1 MFASRTAPLHWLAA
15 AASLTLPALSQLP
28 VAQLPVAQ
36 LPAPQLAAA
45 PAPAP
50 GDFLRPAPADDLD
63 AGPGERAAATLSDD
77 VPPPQAA
84 VYAAGEARDVLVQPA
99 GGDPYFLAFVGGA
112 HYPAPD
118 ERIDPLLLAQ
128 IQAQPLDGR
137 PAHETYAFAM
147 FSKRITPERVAQL
160 EELGARVLGFHPH
173 YTLKLALPIASLDS
187 IAALDFVRWLGVPRV
202 QQKVHPRLVVELQN
216 APSNRPV
223 DVYIDVYD
231 SDLGAAATETALGA
245 VEERGPDG
253 ALEATR
259 EDRAPRLVQSNGWQ
273 QRALESYGVEVLEY
287 VDRIRAFRCR
297 VAPEAIEGLTQFDF
311 VQFIEANLP
320 DEPAHDES
328 MPLALL
334 DKTRA
339 SWNGD
344 DGFVASIAQ
353 IDSGVDVAHSALNH
367 FFSVGWDSTGEGSA
381 IADDCEHGSHVAGT
395 VLGLPSAGDA
405 GLTGAATGVGLS
417 SSRRYFNVKKFD
429 AGCVSS
435 GVANSTLYGH
445 LDSDYT
451 DSSGA
456 VSPKPHAVNCSWG
469 SSASIGAPFVGS
481 EADPRTIDANVW
493 DHDQLY
499 VFAAGNEGSTVGVES
514 IREEATAKNALTVG
528 SVHDYV
534 DGSTDPGE
542 LAASSSQGPCGDGRW
557 KPNLSAPGRFIR
569 SVDSNSSTGFVEK
582 SGTSMAAPHVTGLA
596 AQLVDHR
603 DYLHYAPHRIA
614 SLMMATSIPFQDE
627 NITTQA
633 GISAAHLNTYGAGRI
648 NADGAH
654 NIYTGVT
661 DRSNWG
667 GSLNAGFFS
676 FDDFVVDPGCI
687 ELVVVVT
694 YHEDQCSA
702 GAAQALVN
710 DFDLYLDGPQN
721 GIDPAGNTGEYI
733 AQQSALDNTELRT
746 FANPQSGTW
755 RWKLWPDSATSSIR
769 YSVTVQ
775 QVFDDTTPDGTLNVV
790 ADDTFVK
797 PGDDVAI
804 TATVTSPQYFATAV
818 VLESSSSGDT
828 LQAATTTLADG
839 VTTDLTT
846 NFSDGR
852 DITVGSFLAGETR
865 EAEWVTR
872 WATEGVKTWSV
883 EARSDTWVDESDS
896 VQITVDGTPP
906 GNITNLQSTTHTL
919 GVWSNAPLVA
929 LQWTAATDALSGIDG
944 YSRTWTEGGVTAPD
958 QTKDIE
964 QVTALNTVLSDGEW
978 YFSIKAVDNCGNWFN
993 GHTNSGAYRI
1003 DTAAPQGP
1011 GSFDSSTHNAGVL
1024 SCETSLTLNW
1034 TSAADPLSGLAGYVA
1049 AIDTN
1054 PSTNPT
1060 GALNLGANATS
1071 FTQNIGSSTNARYA
1085 HLRARDVAG
1094 NWGATRHF
1102 GPIFADANL
1111 ISSYCTGKLNSLGC
1125 TPTVSYV
1132 GSSSKS
1138 AGDMTVLCSNVISQ
1152 KNGLM
1157 FWGFSQAAAPFQGG
1171 TLCVQPPLIRTPLTS
1186 SGGSASGTDCTGAY
1200 AFTFT
1205 TPYYTQWSVDPGE
1218 VLHAQF
1224 WMRDP
1229 QSPSTTGLSNA
1240 LRFVVCE

>member
-15 AASLTLPALSQLP
+15 AASLTLPAFSQLP
-28 VAQLPVAQ
+28 AARR
-36 LPAPQLAAA
+36 PAPQLAAA

-84 VYAAGEARDVLVQPA
+84 VYAAGETRDVLVQPA
-99 GGDPYFLAFVGGA
+99 GGDPYFLAFAGGA
-112 HYPAPD
+112 HYPAHD

-187 IAALDFVRWLGVPRV
+187 IAALDFVRWLGVPRA
-202 QQKVHPRLVVELQN
+202 QQKVHPRLTHELAQGS
-216 APSNRPV
+216 ANRPV
-223 DVYIDVYD
+223 ALYVNVYD
-231 SDLGAAATETALGA
+231 SDLCAASTFTPVGS
-245 VEERGPDG
+245 VEESAPGGVVSEGDLRSR
-253 ALEATR
+253 ATR
-259 EDRAPRLVQSNGWQ
+259 CQSNGWQ
-273 QRALESYGVEVLEY
+273 QRSLEAAGVEVLEY
-287 VDRIRAFRCR
+287 VERIRAFRCR
-297 VAPEAIEGLTQFDF
+297 VAPTGIEPLVELDF
-311 VQFIEANLP
+311 VQFVEPDLP
-320 DEPAHDES
+320 AKLEDHESSPLTLVDE
-328 MPLALL
+328 
-334 DKTRA
+334 TRA
-339 SWNGD
+339 D
-344 DGFVASIAQ
+344 YDGGAALAVTVGL
-353 IDSGVDVAHSALNH
+353 IDSGIDTAHQGLDH
-367 FFSVGWDSTGEGSA
+367 TFGVGWNYSGSGTA
-381 IADDCEHGSHVAGT
+381 YTDLCEHGSHVAGI
-395 VLGLPSAGDA
+395 LFGRPPSAS
-405 GLTGAATGVGLS
+405 AAFTGVAPGLGS
-417 SSRRYFNVKKFD
+417 LSTLRIRNVKQFD
-429 AGCVSS
+429 GACAGS
-435 GVANSTLYGH
+435 GTALSTLFSNMRG
-445 LDSDYT
+445 DYT
-451 DSSGA
+451 DGSGN
-456 VSPKPHAVNCSWG
+456 VSPKPHVVSNSYG
-469 SSASIGAPFVGS
+469 SAPAAGVPWVGS
-481 EADPRTIDANVW
+481 EANPRTIDAEVW
-493 DHDQLY
+493 DHEQLY
-499 VFAAGNEGSTVGVES
+499 VFGVGNYGVSVGANSIGSNAA
-514 IREEATAKNALTVG
+514 AKNALSVG
-528 SVHDYV
+528 SVLDHEDAAA
-534 DGSTDPGE
+534 GDPGVKWT
-542 LAASSSQGPCGDGRW
+542 SSSTGPLGDGRW
-557 KPNLSAPGRFIR
+557 KPNVVAPGRMIL
-569 SVDSNSSTGFVEK
+569 SVDANSVSGYK
-582 SGTSMAAPHVTGLA
+582 DNSGTSMATPHVAGLA
-596 AQLVDHR
+596 AQLADHR
-603 DYLHYAPHRIA
+603 DYLRYAPHRLA
-614 SLMMATSIPFQDE
+614 SLIMTTAIPFADE

-633 GISAAHLNTYGAGRI
+633 GISATHLNSYGAGRI
-648 NADGAH
+648 NALNAH
-654 NIYTGVT
+654 WEFAGVT
-661 DRSNWG
+661 ERSNWG
-667 GSLNAGFFS
+667 GALDPTIYGYS
-676 FDDFVVDPGCI
+676 DFTVDAGCI
-687 ELVVVVT
+687 ELVVVMT

-710 DFDLYLDGPQN
+710 DYDLYLDSPQN
-721 GIDPAGNTGEYI
+721 GIDPAGNAGEYT
-733 AQQSALDNTELRT
+733 AQQSSIDNTELRT
-746 FANPQSGTW
+746 FVSPQAGTW
-755 RWKLWPDSATSSIR
+755 RWKVWPDSATGSIR

-775 QVFDDTTPDGTLNVV
+775 QIFDDTTPNGTLDVV

-797 PGDDVAI
+797 PNDDVVL
-804 TATVTSPQYFATAV
+804 TATVTNPQYFATAV
-818 VLESSSSGDT
+818 FLDSTASGDT
-828 LQAATTTLADG
+828 LQAATTTLHDG
-839 VTTDLTT
+839 VVCDLTDNQT
-846 NFSDGR
+846 GGR
-852 DITVGSFLAGETR
+852 DITLGSLGTNDER
-865 EAEWVTR
+865 CAEWVTR

-906 GNITNLQSTTHTL
+906 SNITNLQSTTHTL
-919 GVWSNAPLVA
+919 GVWSNASLVA

-944 YSRTWTEGGVTAPD
+944 YSRTWTEGAVTAPD

-964 QVTALNTVLSDGEW
+964 QVTALNTILSDGEW

-1011 GSFDSSTHNAGVL
+1011 FQFDSPTHNEGVL

-1034 TSAADPLSGLAGYVA
+1034 IAAADSLSGLAGYVA
-1049 AIDTN
+1049 TIDTN
-1054 PSTNPT
+1054 ASTDPT
-1060 GALNLGANATS
+1060 GPLNLGANATS

-1132 GSSSKS
+1132 GSPSKS